1 MIIQEKV
8 NGIVI
13 RKATREDVP
22 QMLDIYNDVIV
33 NTTAVY
39 SYQPHTLDMRYAWF
53 DERVKMHFP
62 VFVAEENGHIM
73 GFSSYGAFR
82 AWPAYKYTV
91 ENSVYVHSDHR
102 GKGIAKLLLQPL
114 IVAAKANNVHAM
126 VAGIDAENI
135 ASIRLHE
142 QFGFTEVAHFKQVG
156 YKFGKWLDLKFL
168 ELLFETPLK
177 PNEL

>member
-1 MIIQEKV
+1 MSIAA
-8 NGIVI
+8 I
-13 RKATREDVP
+13 RNAIRDDVP
-22 QMLDIYNDVIV
+22 QMLDIYNDVIL

-39 SYQPHTLDMRYAWF
+39 SYQPHTLEMRYAWF
-53 DERVKMHFP
+53 DERVRSHFP
-62 VFVAEENGHIM
+62 VFVAEENGIIT

-91 ENSVYVHSDHR
+91 ENSVYVHSGHR

-114 IVAAKANNVHAM
+114 IAAAKANNIHTM
-126 VAGIDAENI
+126 VAGIDASNA

-168 ELLFETPLK
+168 ELLFETPLE